1 MNKGKIFLWQHTE
14 HQFLYADLCG
24 AVADTHTDIET
35 QSRGRCAP
43 RPSKEGHHSST
54 WGQRDGTGILLD
66 IFYRCS

>member
-43 RPSKEGHHSST
+43 RPSREGHHSST
-54 WGQRDGTGILLD
+54 WGQRDGTG
-66 IFYRCS
+66 